1 MKFSLCYKDYEY
13 KITWEAKREFKR
25 ETGRGLWSTLQGVM
39 GVVHENRE
47 GSVLDLMAAIGRHVD
62 DVDGAIL
69 LWVLAKQ
76 CNSVLTLSE
85 IADGC
90 DRVGWRPVSDDSAYA
105 QPYTYVLYSMLL
117 DIDAMYETE
126 AIKAKKSLCHS
137 EAKQDSKPAKK

>member
-13 KITWEAKREFKR
+13 KITWAAKREFKR

-39 GVVHENRE
+39 RIVHDNSE
-47 GSVLDLMAAIGRHVD
+47 GSVMDLMAAIGRHID

-76 CNSVLTLSE
+76 CNSLLTLAE

-90 DRVGWRPVSDDSAYA
+90 DRVGWRPINDDSAYA

-117 DIDAMYETE
+117 DIDAMYEVE

-137 EAKQDSKPAKK
+137 EAKQSSKQVKK